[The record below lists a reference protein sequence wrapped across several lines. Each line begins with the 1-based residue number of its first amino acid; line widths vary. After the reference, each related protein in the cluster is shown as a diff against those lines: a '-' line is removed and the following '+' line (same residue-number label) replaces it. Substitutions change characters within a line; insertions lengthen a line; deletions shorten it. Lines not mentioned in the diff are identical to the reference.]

1 MHVVFPAGDLRLEKG
16 ESINIDGIC
25 STVEEV
31 EGGNFRVYYMEE
43 TLRRTHLSNLPKSHT
58 FNIERCLSLESL
70 IGGHLV
76 YGHVDTTGKVLV
88 STHGK
93 EVLIQIVV
101 PEKFTK
107 YMVYK
112 GSVTVNGVSLT
123 IVSVTKNSF
132 SVSLIPYTLKVTNL
146 SELKNGD
153 LVNVEVDMMA
163 KYIEKLIRK

>member
-1 MHVVFPAGDLRLEKG
+1 
-16 ESINIDGIC
+16 
-25 STVEEV
+25 
-31 EGGNFRVYYMEE
+31 
-43 TLRRTHLSNLPKSHT
+43 
-58 FNIERCLSLESL
+58 
-70 IGGHLV
+70 LV

-93 EVLIQIVV
+93 EALLQIVV

-107 YMVYK
+107 YLVYK